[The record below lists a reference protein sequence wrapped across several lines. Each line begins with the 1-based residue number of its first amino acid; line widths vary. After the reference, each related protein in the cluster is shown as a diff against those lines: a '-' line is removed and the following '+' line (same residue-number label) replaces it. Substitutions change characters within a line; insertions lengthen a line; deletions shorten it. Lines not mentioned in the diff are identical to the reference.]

1 MYFVSLSWSFLF
13 SLVFSYLWVYVVF
26 FCFFFFFKQNTAY
39 EMRISDWSSDVC
51 SSDLRL
57 IASHTLWNTK
67 RFLQLLSADV
77 PPTDAYVSEQES
89 ICFDWDENCQC
100 QLSVM
105 VQHGGRIAFA
115 AYFNGDRLNGA
126 ANFTGAELPAEL
138 GAAITR
144 WQRGGKAR

>member
-1 MYFVSLSWSFLF
+1 MVNEVDSAIEDARER
-13 SLVFSYLWVYVVF
+13 
-26 FCFFFFFKQNTAY
+26 C
-39 EMRISDWSSDVC
+39 
-51 SSDLRL
+51 RL

-100 QLSVM
+100 KLSVM

-115 AYFNGDRLNGA
+115 AYFNVDRLNGA
-126 ANFTGAELPAEL
+126 ANVTGAELPERTDESRV
-138 GAAITR
+138 GKER
-144 WQRGGKAR
+144 SVRGGLGGRRINK

>member
-1 MYFVSLSWSFLF
+1 MLNEVDSAIEDARESG
-13 SLVFSYLWVYVVF
+13 
-26 FCFFFFFKQNTAY
+26 
-39 EMRISDWSSDVC
+39 
-51 SSDLRL
+51 RL

-126 ANFTGAELPAEL
+126 ANFPGAELPAEL

-144 WQRGGKAR
+144 WQRGGDRKSTRLHSSHYCASRM

>member
-1 MYFVSLSWSFLF
+1 MLNEVDSAIEDARESG
-13 SLVFSYLWVYVVF
+13 
-26 FCFFFFFKQNTAY
+26 
-39 EMRISDWSSDVC
+39 
-51 SSDLRL
+51 RL

-100 QLSVM
+100 QLSVK

-126 ANFTGAELPAEL
+126 ANFTGAELPAAL
-138 GAAITR
+138 GAARSEEHTSELQSLMR
-144 WQRGGKAR
+144 TSHAVFCLKKKKRR

>member
-1 MYFVSLSWSFLF
+1 MLNEVDSAIEDARESG
-13 SLVFSYLWVYVVF
+13 
-26 FCFFFFFKQNTAY
+26 
-39 EMRISDWSSDVC
+39 
-51 SSDLRL
+51 RL

-105 VQHGGRIAFA
+105 VQHGRSEEHTSELQSLMRISYAVFC
-115 AYFNGDRLNGA
+115 LKKKKM
-126 ANFTGAELPAEL
+126 
-138 GAAITR
+138 TR
-144 WQRGGKAR
+144 VIMKSDFYDINK

>member
-1 MYFVSLSWSFLF
+1 
-13 SLVFSYLWVYVVF
+13 
-26 FCFFFFFKQNTAY
+26 
-39 EMRISDWSSDVC
+39 MRISDWSSDVC
-51 SSDLRL
+51 SSDLSGRL

-115 AYFNGDRLNGA
+115 AYFNGDRLRSEERRVGKECVS
-126 ANFTGAELPAEL
+126 TCSS
-138 GAAITR
+138 
-144 WQRGGKAR
+144 RGSPFN